1 MTATL
6 FITLFIASLLSALLY
21 VILKFFQQWKIYNL
35 HGLTFNYI
43 TAATFSFFSNYEANS
58 VLLPQV
64 PEFLPF
70 TILIGCLFISVFYI
84 AALTAQKC
92 GIAVTSIA
100 GKMSMVVP
108 IGMSFWLYG
117 DKITVIKIAGILL
130 ALTAV
135 VLSSMRKE
143 NKTDSTSP
151 STGKLLWLLPVLLFA
166 GSGVVDSSISISQ
179 HYFIDEKNQDVFMA
193 FLFGSAGII
202 GAIVT
207 TYQYFRKGVRV
218 EMKSIGAGIL
228 LGITNYYS
236 LDFLIRALAT
246 DGAESSIVFALCN
259 VFVVLISSLFAI
271 ILFKEKLSK
280 ANFGGLALAI
290 ISILLLSR

>member
-1 MTATL
+1 MTASL
-6 FITLFIASLLSALLY
+6 FITLLIASLLSALLY
-21 VILKFFQQWKIYNL
+21 VILKYFQKWNIYNL

-43 TAATFSFFSNYEANS
+43 TAATFSFFSNYEENS
-58 VLLPQV
+58 ALLPQV
-64 PEFLPF
+64 PNFLPF

-108 IGMSFWLYG
+108 ITMSFWLYG
-117 DKITVIKIAGILL
+117 DKITIIKVIGILL

-135 VLSSMRKE
+135 VLSSIRKE
-143 NKTDSTSP
+143 NKSESTTATAS
-151 STGKLLWLLPVLLFA
+151 KWLWILPVLLFA
-166 GSGVVDSSISISQ
+166 GSGIVDSSISISQ
-179 HYFIDEKNQDVFMA
+179 HYFIDEKNQDIFMA
-193 FLFGSAGII
+193 FLFGSAGLI
-202 GAIVT
+202 GAIASI
-207 TYQYFRKGVRV
+207 YKRFKDGVRV
-218 EMKSIGAGIL
+218 EMKSIGAGVF

-236 LDFLIRALAT
+236 LDFLLRALAAE
-246 DGAESSIVFALCN
+246 GAESSVVFALCN
-259 VFVVLISSLFAI
+259 VLVVLISSLFAI
-271 ILFKEKLSK
+271 TLFKEKLSK

>member
-6 FITLFIASLLSALLY
+6 FITLLIASLLSALLY

-58 VLLPQV
+58 ALLPQV

-70 TILIGCLFISVFYI
+70 TMMIGCLFISVFYI

-108 IGMSFWLYG
+108 IAMSFWLYG

-143 NKTDSTSP
+143 NNTESTST
-151 STGKLLWLLPVLLFA
+151 SAGKLLWLLPVLLFA
-166 GSGVVDSSISISQ
+166 GSGIVDSSISISQ

-193 FLFGSAGII
+193 FLFGSAGLI
-202 GAIVT
+202 GALT
-207 TYQYFRKGVRV
+207 TIYQYIKKGTKV
-218 EMKSIGAGIL
+218 EWKSVGAGIL

-236 LDFLIRALAT
+236 LDFLLRALAT
-246 DGAESSIVFALCN
+246 EGAESSIVFALCN
-259 VFVVLISSLFAI
+259 VFVVLISSLFALL
-271 ILFKEKLSK
+271 LFKEKLSK
-280 ANFGGLALAI
+280 ANFSGLALAI

>member
-1 MTATL
+1 MTASL
-6 FITLFIASLLSALLY
+6 FITLLIASLLSALLY
-21 VILKFFQQWKIYNL
+21 VILKYFQKWNIYNL

-43 TAATFSFFSNYEANS
+43 TAATFSFFSNYEENS
-58 VLLPQV
+58 ALLPQV
-64 PEFLPF
+64 PDFLPF

-108 IGMSFWLYG
+108 IIMSFWLYG
-117 DKITVIKIAGILL
+117 DKITLIKVIGILL

-135 VLSSMRKE
+135 VLSSIRKE
-143 NKTDSTSP
+143 SKTENVSATS
-151 STGKLLWLLPVLLFA
+151 SKWLWILPVLLFA

-179 HYFIDEKNQDVFMA
+179 HYFIDEKNQDIFMA
-193 FLFGSAGII
+193 FLFGSAGLI
-202 GAIVT
+202 GAIT
-207 TYQYFRKGVRV
+207 TIYKRYKDGVQV
-218 EMKSIGAGIL
+218 EIKSIGAGIF

-236 LDFLIRALAT
+236 LDFLLRALAA
-246 DGAESSIVFALCN
+246 DGAESSVVFALCN
-259 VFVVLISSLFAI
+259 VLVVLISSLFAI
-271 ILFKEKLSK
+271 TLFHEKLSK
-280 ANFGGLALAI
+280 ANLGGLALAI

>member
-6 FITLFIASLLSALLY
+6 FITLLIASLLSALLY

-43 TAATFSFFSNYEANS
+43 TAATFSFFSNYEGNS
-58 VLLPQV
+58 ALLPQV

-70 TILIGCLFISVFYI
+70 TMMIGCLFISVFYI

-108 IGMSFWLYG
+108 IAMSFWLYG
-117 DKITVIKIAGILL
+117 DKITVIKITGILL

-143 NKTDSTSP
+143 NKTESTST
-151 STGKLLWLLPVLLFA
+151 SAGKLLWLLPVLLFA
-166 GSGVVDSSISISQ
+166 GSGIVDSSISISQ

-193 FLFGSAGII
+193 FLFGSAGLI
-202 GAIVT
+202 GALT
-207 TYQYFRKGVRV
+207 TIYQYIKKGTKV
-218 EMKSIGAGIL
+218 EWKSVGAGIL

-236 LDFLIRALAT
+236 LDFLLRALAT
-246 DGAESSIVFALCN
+246 EGAESSIVFALCN
-259 VFVVLISSLFAI
+259 VFVVLISSLFALL
-271 ILFKEKLSK
+271 LFKEKLSK
-280 ANFGGLALAI
+280 ANFSGLTLAI

>member
-1 MTATL
+1 MTASL
-6 FITLFIASLLSALLY
+6 FITLLIASLLSALLY
-21 VILKFFQQWKIYNL
+21 VILKYFQKWNIYNL

-43 TAATFSFFSNYEANS
+43 TAATFSFFSNYEENS
-58 VLLPQV
+58 ALLPQV
-64 PEFLPF
+64 PDFLPF

-108 IGMSFWLYG
+108 IIMSFWLYG
-117 DKITVIKIAGILL
+117 DKITIIKVIGILL

-135 VLSSMRKE
+135 VLSSIRKE
-143 NKTDSTSP
+143 NKTESTTATAS
-151 STGKLLWLLPVLLFA
+151 KWLWILPVLLFA
-166 GSGVVDSSISISQ
+166 GSGIVDSSISISQ
-179 HYFIDEKNQDVFMA
+179 HYYIDEKNQDIFMA
-193 FLFGSAGII
+193 FLFGSAGLI
-202 GAIVT
+202 GAIASI
-207 TYQYFRKGVRV
+207 YKRYKDGVRV
-218 EMKSIGAGIL
+218 EMKSIGAGVF

-236 LDFLIRALAT
+236 LDFLLRALAAE
-246 DGAESSIVFALCN
+246 GAESSVVFALCN
-259 VFVVLISSLFAI
+259 VLVVLISSLFAI
-271 ILFKEKLSK
+271 TLFKEKLSK

>member
-58 VLLPQV
+58 ALLPQV

-108 IGMSFWLYG
+108 IAMSFWLYG

-207 TYQYFRKGVRV
+207 TYQYFMKGVRV
-218 EMKSIGAGIL
+218 EIKSIGAGIL

>member
-1 MTATL
+1 MTASL
-6 FITLFIASLLSALLY
+6 FITLLIASLLSALLY
-21 VILKFFQQWKIYNL
+21 VILKYFQKWNIYNL

-43 TAATFSFFSNYEANS
+43 TAATFSFFSNYEENS
-58 VLLPQV
+58 ALLPQV
-64 PEFLPF
+64 PDFLPF

-108 IGMSFWLYG
+108 IIMSFWLYG
-117 DKITVIKIAGILL
+117 DKITIIKVIGILL

-135 VLSSMRKE
+135 VLSSIRKE
-143 NKTDSTSP
+143 NKTESTTATVS
-151 STGKLLWLLPVLLFA
+151 KWLWILPVLLFA
-166 GSGVVDSSISISQ
+166 GSGIVDSSISISQ
-179 HYFIDEKNQDVFMA
+179 HYYIDEKNQDIFMA
-193 FLFGSAGII
+193 FLFGSAGLI
-202 GAIVT
+202 GAIASI
-207 TYQYFRKGVRV
+207 YKRYKDGVRV
-218 EMKSIGAGIL
+218 EMKSIGAGVF

-236 LDFLIRALAT
+236 LDFLLRALAAE
-246 DGAESSIVFALCN
+246 GAESSVVFALCN
-259 VFVVLISSLFAI
+259 VLVVLTSSLFAI
-271 ILFKEKLSK
+271 TLFKEKLSK

>member
-6 FITLFIASLLSALLY
+6 FITLLIASLLSALLY
-21 VILKFFQQWKIYNL
+21 VILKYFQKWNIYNL

-43 TAATFSFFSNYEANS
+43 TAATFSFFSNYEENS
-58 VLLPQV
+58 ALLPQV
-64 PEFLPF
+64 PDFLPF

-108 IGMSFWLYG
+108 ITMSFWLYG
-117 DKITVIKIAGILL
+117 DKITIVKVIGILL

-135 VLSSMRKE
+135 VLSSIRKE
-143 NKTDSTSP
+143 NKTENT
-151 STGKLLWLLPVLLFA
+151 TATAGKWLWILPVLLFA

-179 HYFIDEKNQDVFMA
+179 HYFIDEKNQDIFMA
-193 FLFGSAGII
+193 FLFGSAGLI
-202 GAIVT
+202 GAIAT
-207 TYQYFRKGVRV
+207 IYKRFKDGVRV
-218 EMKSIGAGIL
+218 EIKSIGAGVF

-236 LDFLIRALAT
+236 LDFLLRALAAE
-246 DGAESSIVFALCN
+246 GAESSVVFALCN
-259 VFVVLISSLFAI
+259 VLVVLISSLFAI
-271 ILFKEKLSK
+271 TLFKEKLSK

>member
-6 FITLFIASLLSALLY
+6 FITLLIASLLSALLY
-21 VILKFFQQWKIYNL
+21 VILKYFQKWNIYNL

-43 TAATFSFFSNYEANS
+43 TASLFSFFSNYEENS
-58 VLLPQV
+58 ALLPQV
-64 PEFLPF
+64 PDFLPF

-108 IGMSFWLYG
+108 ITMSFWLYG
-117 DKITVIKIAGILL
+117 DKITTIKVIGILL

-135 VLSSMRKE
+135 VLSSIRKE
-143 NKTDSTSP
+143 NKSENAPATTS
-151 STGKLLWLLPVLLFA
+151 KWLWILPVLLFA

-179 HYFIDEKNQDVFMA
+179 HYFIDAKNQDIFMA
-193 FLFGSAGII
+193 FLFGSAGLI
-202 GAIVT
+202 GAIAT
-207 TYQYFRKGVRV
+207 IYKRYKDGVRV
-218 EMKSIGAGIL
+218 EIKSIGAGVF

-236 LDFLIRALAT
+236 LDFLLRALAAE
-246 DGAESSIVFALCN
+246 GAESSVVFALCN
-259 VFVVLISSLFAI
+259 VLVVLISSLFAI
-271 ILFKEKLSK
+271 TLFKEKLSK

>member
-1 MTATL
+1 MTASL
-6 FITLFIASLLSALLY
+6 FITLLIASLLSALLY
-21 VILKFFQQWKIYNL
+21 VILKYFQKWNIYNL

-43 TAATFSFFSNYEANS
+43 TAATFSFFSNFEENS
-58 VLLPQV
+58 ALLPQV
-64 PEFLPF
+64 PDFLPF

-108 IGMSFWLYG
+108 ITMSFWLYG
-117 DKITVIKIAGILL
+117 DKITIIKVIGILL

-135 VLSSMRKE
+135 VLSSIRKE
-143 NKTDSTSP
+143 NKTESTTATAS
-151 STGKLLWLLPVLLFA
+151 KWLWILPVLLFA
-166 GSGVVDSSISISQ
+166 GSGIVDSSISISQ
-179 HYFIDEKNQDVFMA
+179 HYFIDEKNQDIFMA
-193 FLFGSAGII
+193 FLFGSAGLI
-202 GAIVT
+202 GAIASI
-207 TYQYFRKGVRV
+207 YKRYKDGVRV
-218 EMKSIGAGIL
+218 EMKSIGAGVF

-236 LDFLIRALAT
+236 LDFLLRALAAE
-246 DGAESSIVFALCN
+246 GAESSVVFALCN
-259 VFVVLISSLFAI
+259 VLVVLISSLFAI
-271 ILFKEKLSK
+271 TLFKEKLSK